1 MSALNEPLLI
11 FGLEDEEEKKD
22 LLGFY
27 WFKKGF
33 SKDDCEQI
41 KEQAQAFPQVIATT
55 FAEGEEDPNRNSTV
69 RWIDPTADTRWIFER
84 IQEFV
89 NEANKELFHLS
100 VTGFT
105 ESIQFTEYEGKGT
118 QYGWHIDIGPGKN
131 KRKVSV
137 VVQLSDPAD
146 YKGGD
151 LVLNT
156 GNEISTNKEQG
167 SVILFPSILLHRVEP
182 LISGNRYSLVS
193 WVSGAVWR

>member
-1 MSALNEPLLI
+1 MSVLNEPLLI
-11 FGLEDEEEKKD
+11 FGLEEEEEKKD
-22 LLGFY
+22 LLSFY
-27 WFKKGF
+27 WFKNGF

-41 KEQAQAFPQVIATT
+41 KEQAKAFSQVKATT
-55 FAEGEEDPNRNSTV
+55 FADGKEDPNRNSTV
-69 RWIDPTADTRWIFER
+69 RWIDPTADTRWIFET
-84 IQEFV
+84 IQNFV

-131 KRKVSV
+131 KRKISV

-146 YKGGD
+146 YKGGN
-151 LVLNT
+151 LILNT
-156 GNEISTNKEQG
+156 GNEISTDREQG
-167 SVILFPSILLHRVEP
+167 SVILFPSILLHKVEP